1 MKEYIFENILNSN
14 IEIRIKA
21 NYYAQAMDLL
31 LSATRN
37 IDDYRLKPDG
47 NELSAMTKQES
58 IEAMTKQE
66 AIDAMK
72 AGAKVTHRLFDPEE
86 WITMEGNLTIIT
98 EEGYAQSTVEFWG
111 YRTSVQWKTGWS
123 IWSSQPH

>member
-1 MKEYIFENILNSN
+1 LVKQNFGKYKMKEYIFENILNSN

-47 NELSAMTKQES
+47 NELSAMTKQEA
-58 IEAMTKQE
+58 IEAMKSGT
-66 AIDAMK
+66 
-72 AGAKVTHRLFDPEE
+72 KVT
-86 WITMEGNLTIIT
+86 IG
-98 EEGYAQSTVEFWG
+98 
-111 YRTSVQWKTGWS
+111 
-123 IWSSQPH
+123 